1 MVQHGSKEISYRE
14 GKLSPNLFQQ
24 DWLIYRT
31 PAGSMTAGP
40 SRLGSLPDP
49 GPDERTPLDL
59 LDEDYRPP
67 EDYVPKYEN
76 TLTMSWDERS
86 KTVEV
91 QALLHAVDISG
102 EIAK

>member
-1 MVQHGSKEISYRE
+1 MVPKEYLTGQVSHHSTRFNQQH
-14 GKLSPNLFQQ
+14 
-24 DWLIYRT
+24 WLIYRT
-31 PAGSMTAGP
+31 PTGTMTAGP

-49 GPDERTPLDL
+49 SPDERTPLDL

-76 TLTMSWDERS
+76 TLTMSWDERFN
-86 KTVEV
+86 TVEV